1 MLDTEYDKFPNAT
14 CNTANAPSADP
25 TTGLC
30 DLSGEPLPL
39 AAEYSG
45 TVYADLNVPVG
56 ANLEFIGGL
65 DINFSDDYFTDPTLE
80 PTATQDSW
88 TMLNAR
94 IGVGAQDNRWTVTLI
109 GRNLNDEV
117 VLNFSQPF
125 LATIGYIRPPRTY
138 TLQGTYRFGQ

>member
-1 MLDTEYDKFPNAT
+1 MA
-14 CNTANAPSADP
+14 AQM
-25 TTGLC
+25 
-30 DLSGEPLPL
+30 

-94 IGVGAQDNRWTVTLI
+94 IGVGAQGVGDANHST
-109 GRNLNDEV
+109 
-117 VLNFSQPF
+117 
-125 LATIGYIRPPRTY
+125 
-138 TLQGTYRFGQ
+138 QGDRIVCPKPHSTHVHSCSDCRSA